1 MRDVVINRDGKE
13 EKKRGRK
20 SKKKEGEERKEEQ
33 KNKFFV
39 DLGDD
44 QEVLLLV
51 IRLLSEANNKAY
63 GREINFRDLVIHAIP
78 KLNSKD
84 IEKIQDQSLSEMER
98 VKRLLD
104 EHNEKNKTSLSL
116 GEFLVKKLSI

>member
-1 MRDVVINRDGKE
+1 MREIVISREGRE

-20 SKKKEGEERKEEQ
+20 RKEKAREETREGM

-39 DLGDD
+39 DFGND
-44 QEVLLLV
+44 QEVLAL
-51 IRLLSEANNKAY
+51 INRLLSEANNKSY
-63 GREINFRDLVIHAIP
+63 GREIIFRDLVIHAIP

-84 IEKIQDQSLSEMER
+84 IEKIQDQSLTEMER

-104 EHNEKNKTSLSL
+104 EHNEKNKTTLSL

>member
-1 MRDVVINRDGKE
+1 MRDVVINKEGKE

-51 IRLLSEANNKAY
+51 MRLLSEANNKGY

-84 IEKIQDQSLSEMER
+84 IEKIQDQSLNEMER

-104 EHNEKNKTSLSL
+104 EHNEKNKTSLTL

>member
-1 MRDVVINRDGKE
+1 MREIVISSEGRE

-20 SKKKEGEERKEEQ
+20 RKEKKGEERKEGMR
-33 KNKFFV
+33 NKFFV
-39 DLGDD
+39 DLGGD
-44 QEVLLLV
+44 QEVLLL
-51 IRLLSEANNKAY
+51 INRLLVEANNKSY
-63 GREINFRDLVIHAIP
+63 GREINFKDLVIHSIP

-84 IEKIQDQSLSEMER
+84 IEKIQDQSLTEMER

-104 EHNEKNKTSLSL
+104 EHNEKNKTTLTL

>member
-1 MRDVVINRDGKE
+1 MREIVINREGRE

-20 SKKKEGEERKEEQ
+20 RKEKAGEERKEEQ

-39 DLGDD
+39 DLGND
-44 QEVLLLV
+44 QEVLAL
-51 IRLLSEANNKAY
+51 INRLLSEANNKSY
-63 GREINFRDLVIHAIP
+63 GREIVFRDLVIHAIP

-84 IEKIQDQSLSEMER
+84 IEKIQDQSLTEMER

-104 EHNEKNKTSLSL
+104 EHNEKNKTALSL

>member
-1 MRDVVINRDGKE
+1 MRDVVINREGRE

-20 SKKKEGEERKEEQ
+20 RKEKAGEERKEGIR
-33 KNKFFV
+33 NKFFV

-44 QEVLLLV
+44 QEVLLL
-51 IRLLSEANNKAY
+51 INRLLVEANNKSY
-63 GREINFRDLVIHAIP
+63 GREIIFRDLVIHALP

-84 IEKIQDQSLSEMER
+84 IEKIQDQSLTEMER

-104 EHNEKNKTSLSL
+104 EHNEKNKTTLSL
-116 GEFLVKKLSI
+116 GEFLVKKLSL

>member
-1 MRDVVINRDGKE
+1 MREIVISRDGKE

-20 SKKKEGEERKEEQ
+20 SKKKEGEERKEE

-39 DLGDD
+39 DLGTD
-44 QEVLLLV
+44 QEMLLL
-51 IRLLSEANNKAY
+51 IKKLLVEANNKAY
-63 GREINFRDLVIHAIP
+63 GREIIFRDLVIHAIP

-84 IEKIQDQSLSEMER
+84 IEKIQDQSLTEMER

-104 EHNEKNKTSLSL
+104 EHNEKNKTALSL

>member
-1 MRDVVINRDGKE
+1 MREIVINREGRE

-20 SKKKEGEERKEEQ
+20 RKEKEGEERKEEQ

-39 DLGDD
+39 DLGND
-44 QEVLLLV
+44 QDVLLL
-51 IRLLSEANNKAY
+51 IKKLLVEANNKSY
-63 GREINFRDLVIHAIP
+63 GREIIFRDLIIHALP

-84 IEKIQDQSLSEMER
+84 VEKIQDQSLTEMER

-104 EHNEKNKTSLSL
+104 EHNEKNKTTLSL

>member
-1 MRDVVINRDGKE
+1 MREIVINGEGKE

-20 SKKKEGEERKEEQ
+20 RKENKEEEKKEGQR
-33 KNKFFV
+33 NKFFV
-39 DLGDD
+39 DLGND
-44 QEVLLLV
+44 QEALELVKRLLV
-51 IRLLSEANNKAY
+51 EANNKSY
-63 GREINFRDLVIHAIP
+63 GREINFKDLVIHSIP

-84 IEKIQDQSLSEMER
+84 IEKIQDQSLTEMER

-104 EHNEKNKTSLSL
+104 EHNEKNKTTLTL

>member
-1 MRDVVINRDGKE
+1 MREIVISSDGRE

-20 SKKKEGEERKEEQ
+20 RKEKKEEEKKEGQ

-39 DLGDD
+39 DLGSD
-44 QEVLLLV
+44 QEVLLL
-51 IRLLSEANNKAY
+51 INKLLVEANNKSY
-63 GREINFRDLVIHAIP
+63 GREIIFKDLIIHAIP

-84 IEKIQDQSLSEMER
+84 VEKIQDQSLSEMER

-104 EHNEKNKTSLSL
+104 EHNEKNKTALSL

>member
-1 MRDVVINRDGKE
+1 MRDVVINREGRE

-20 SKKKEGEERKEEQ
+20 RKEKAGEKRKEEL

-39 DLGDD
+39 DLGND
-44 QEVLLLV
+44 QEVLLL
-51 IRLLSEANNKAY
+51 IKRLLSEANNKSY
-63 GREINFRDLVIHAIP
+63 GREIIFRDLVIHALP

-84 IEKIQDQSLSEMER
+84 VEKIQDQSLTEMER

-104 EHNEKNKTSLSL
+104 EYNEKNKTSLSL

>member
-1 MRDVVINRDGKE
+1 MREIVINSEGRE

-20 SKKKEGEERKEEQ
+20 SKKREGEERKEGMR
-33 KNKFFV
+33 NKFFV

-44 QEVLLLV
+44 QEVLLL
-51 IRLLSEANNKAY
+51 INRLLVEANNKSY
-63 GREINFRDLVIHAIP
+63 GREIIFKDLVIHAIP

-104 EHNEKNKTSLSL
+104 EHNEKNKTALSL

>member
-1 MRDVVINRDGKE
+1 MRDVVINRDGRE
-13 EKKRGRK
+13 GKKRGRK
-20 SKKKEGEERKEEQ
+20 SKKKEGEGRKEDE

-39 DLGDD
+39 DLGGD
-44 QEVLLLV
+44 QEVLQL
-51 IRLLSEANNKAY
+51 IKKLLSDANNKLY
-63 GREINFRDLVIHAIP
+63 GREIIFKDLVIHAIP

-84 IEKIQDQSLSEMER
+84 IEKIQDQSLNEMER

>member
-20 SKKKEGEERKEEQ
+20 SKRKEGEERKEEQ

-51 IRLLSEANNKAY
+51 TKLLSEANNKAY
-63 GREINFRDLVIHAIP
+63 GREINFRDLVIYAIP

-84 IEKIQDQSLSEMER
+84 IEKIQDQSLNEMER
-98 VKRLLD
+98 LKRLLD

>member
-1 MRDVVINRDGKE
+1 MREIVINGEGKE

-20 SKKKEGEERKEEQ
+20 KKEKKEEEKKEGQR
-33 KNKFFV
+33 NKFFV
-39 DLGDD
+39 DLGSD
-44 QEVLLLV
+44 QEVLLL
-51 IRLLSEANNKAY
+51 INRLLVEANNKSY
-63 GREINFRDLVIHAIP
+63 GREINFKDLIIHAIP

-84 IEKIQDQSLSEMER
+84 VEKIQDQSLSEMER

>member
-1 MRDVVINRDGKE
+1 MREIVINREGKE

-20 SKKKEGEERKEEQ
+20 RKENTREERKKE

-39 DLGDD
+39 DLGND
-44 QEVLLLV
+44 QDVLLL
-51 IRLLSEANNKAY
+51 IKKLLVEANNKSY
-63 GREINFRDLVIHAIP
+63 GREIIFKDLVIHAIP
-78 KLNSKD
+78 MLNSKD
-84 IEKIQDQSLSEMER
+84 IEKIQNQSLNEMER

>member
-1 MRDVVINRDGKE
+1 MKDIITSDGRE
-13 EKKRGRK
+13 QRKRGRK
-20 SKKKEGEERKEEQ
+20 KQEKAEEKKED

-39 DLGDD
+39 DLGSDK
-44 QEVLLLV
+44 EVLSLIKKLLG
-51 IRLLSEANNKAY
+51 EANNKSY
-63 GREINFRDLVIHAIP
+63 GREIVFRDLVIHSIP

-84 IEKIQDQSLSEMER
+84 IEKIQDQSLTEMER

-104 EHNEKNKTSLSL
+104 EHNEKNKTALSL

>member
-1 MRDVVINRDGKE
+1 MRDVVINREGRE

-20 SKKKEGEERKEEQ
+20 RKEKAGEERKEEL

-39 DLGDD
+39 DLGND
-44 QEVLLLV
+44 QEVLLL
-51 IRLLSEANNKAY
+51 IKRLLSEANNKSY
-63 GREINFRDLVIHAIP
+63 GREIIFRDLVIHALP

-84 IEKIQDQSLSEMER
+84 VEKIQDQSLTEMER

-104 EHNEKNKTSLSL
+104 EYNEKNKTSLSL

>member
-1 MRDVVINRDGKE
+1 MREIVINGDGRE

-20 SKKKEGEERKEEQ
+20 RKENKEEEKREGQ

-39 DLGDD
+39 DLSND
-44 QEVLLLV
+44 QEVLLL
-51 IRLLSEANNKAY
+51 INKLLAEANNKSY
-63 GREINFRDLVIHAIP
+63 GREIIFKDLAIYAIP
-78 KLNSKD
+78 KINSKD